1 MSERVDHIAPAGPNA
16 AHPRVSVVIRSL
28 GRLASLIELLENV
41 LAQNHDSF
49 EVVVIEQ
56 TPDPDAADWSRIE
69 ELARDD
75 RLRLLRHPPLGG
87 PAARNAGVLQA
98 RGELIILIDDDDLP
112 VGVEWIS
119 AHEQAYVDP
128 RLVGLTGRHVHAV
141 GEKYPYL
148 QFMRPFIRR
157 RCMRYSFIKTAYT
170 YARFNE
176 DVDGVEWLHG
186 TNSSF
191 RTELLARARLW
202 DTTVTTQD
210 EHSFAFKLHKVLR
223 PGEYLAFRTAPVIVR
238 RLHIPG
244 GMDKRRVAM
253 DSELASHLAFVFRI
267 VRTYHPL
274 RFRLAFPL
282 YLLWS
287 VWRTIAWVWG
297 DARPRTTVKNRTYE
311 SLRALALVV
320 PAAVREYR
328 RSPPPSESV

>member
-1 MSERVDHIAPAGPNA
+1 MPERVDQIASGGPNA
-16 AHPRVSVVIRSL
+16 GCPRVSVVIRSI
-28 GRLASLIELLENV
+28 GRLTSLIELLEKV

-56 TPDPDAADWSRIE
+56 TPNPDAAAWSRIE

-75 RLRLLRHPPLGG
+75 RLRLLRHAPLGG

-112 VGVEWIS
+112 VGAEWIS
-119 AHEQAYVDP
+119 AHERPYGDP
-128 RLVGLTGRHVHAV
+128 RLMGLTGRHVHSV
-141 GEKYPYL
+141 GEKDPYL
-148 QFMRPFIRR
+148 RFMRPFIRR

-191 RTELLARARLW
+191 RSELLARAGLW
-202 DTTVTTQD
+202 DATVTTQD
-210 EHSFAFKLHKVLR
+210 EHSFAFKLHRVLR

-253 DSELASHLAFVFRI
+253 DSELAGHLAFVFRI
-267 VRTYHPL
+267 VRTYHPI

-297 DARPRTTVKNRTYE
+297 DARPHTPFKNRMYE
-311 SLRALALVV
+311 SLRVFALVI

-328 RSPPPSESV
+328 RSPAASKSP